1 MALNF
6 GDIVEAVARQRGD
19 ALAVSSEA
27 GDLSWS
33 EFDERSNAL
42 ARALA
47 EKGVRP
53 GDKVAFLLF
62 NSQAYL
68 ELLAAC
74 FKGRFVHANVN
85 YRYTSG
91 EVAYVVENS
100 DAVALVYDARL
111 QSVVDGLDD
120 GLKQRLALI
129 PTGEAYEAMIAAQ
142 DSAPLAITRSPQD
155 QIFVYTGGTTGMP
168 KGVIWTHNAQAHV
181 LLAGTYGDR
190 ELNVDDIVA
199 GLDQP
204 KAYNCPL
211 IASPL
216 MHGLGL
222 ATALTT
228 LCNGGHIVLT
238 DNSGAF
244 DAPLHW
250 RLVEKHKADSIAI
263 VGDAFA
269 APLLTALK
277 AGDFDT
283 SSVKV
288 IGSSGVMWSTGLK
301 RALLDHLP
309 QATMFDSL
317 ASSEAMGIGN
327 SVMRAD
333 GEVAV
338 AKFTVGEHTKVFNE
352 AGEEVARGT
361 GETGMLAR
369 GGHLPEG
376 YYKDAK
382 KTAETFRIF
391 GGNRY
396 SVPGDMCSVDEDG
409 TINLLGR
416 GSQCINTGGEKVFPE
431 EVETALK
438 GHASV
443 ADALVFGLSDPKW
456 GQAVSAVVCPADGCT
471 IEEGELR
478 DFLRS
483 ALAGYKIPKKV
494 VFHGA
499 ELRLANGK
507 PDYKAAKALFE

>member
-6 GDIVEAVARQRGD
+6 GDVIEAVAKARGSQ
-19 ALAVSSEA
+19 LAVSSDS
-27 GDLSWS
+27 GDISWA
-33 EFDERSNAL
+33 EFDRRSNAL

-47 EKGVRP
+47 DKGARP
-53 GDKVAFLLF
+53 GDKIAFLLF
-62 NSQAYL
+62 NSQTYL

-91 EVAYVVENS
+91 EVAYVVDNA
-100 DAVALVYDARL
+100 DAVVLVYDTRL
-111 QSVVDGLDD
+111 QDVIDGLDD
-120 GLKQRLALI
+120 ALKEQLALI
-129 PTGEAYEAMIAAQ
+129 PTGQAYEDLIAAQ
-142 DSAPLAITRSPQD
+142 DSSALGIERSPAD
-155 QIFVYTGGTTGMP
+155 EIFVYTGGTTGMP
-168 KGVIWTHNAQAHV
+168 KGVVWSHNAQAHV
-181 LLAGTYGDR
+181 LLAGTYGER
-190 ELNVDDIVA
+190 ELTTADIAA
-199 GLDQP
+199 GLEQP
-204 KAYNCPL
+204 KAYNRPL

-228 LCNGGHIVLT
+228 LCNGGHIVVT

-250 RLVEKHKADSIAI
+250 RLVEQHKADSIAI

-269 APLLTALK
+269 APLLKALEE
-277 AGDFDT
+277 GDFDT

-288 IGSSGVMWSTGLK
+288 IGSSGVIWSTELK
-301 RALLDHLP
+301 RALLQHMP

-333 GEVAV
+333 GEVPV
-338 AKFTVGEHTKVFNE
+338 AKFKVGEHTKVFNE

-361 GETGMLAR
+361 GESGMLAR

-376 YYKDAK
+376 YYKDEK
-382 KTAETFRIF
+382 KTAETFRMF
-391 GGNRY
+391 GGKRY
-396 SVPGDMCSVDEDG
+396 SVPGDMCSVDADG

-438 GHASV
+438 GHQNV
-443 ADALVFGLSDPKW
+443 TDALVFGLPDPKW
-456 GQAVSAVVCPADGCT
+456 GQAVSAVVCAEPGCT
-471 IEEGELR
+471 LEESDLR
-478 DFLRS
+478 DYLRS
-483 ALAGYKIPKKV
+483 ELAGYKIPKRV
-494 VFHGA
+494 VFHDQS
-499 ELRLANGK
+499 LRLANGK
-507 PDYKAAKALFE
+507 PDYKTAKALME